1 MNKAADIARRLRL
14 FAVSTLG
21 ITLGALLLTYTLAG
35 FFAAPWLLRQQ
46 LPKLISEQLGAKAT
60 VGDVRINPLLFK
72 VEVEELAIAENDG
85 LRAFEIGS
93 LRVDFE
99 LSSLLRWAWTFREIR
114 IDKPVIH
121 ADLDAGEN
129 LNLARLFAP
138 RANAGEEKPKGDGKL
153 PRLVI
158 QNLAISNGALRF
170 TDNTLEPAAKTQL
183 DPVNFEI
190 HDVSTLPDH
199 DGNHRLGARLPGGG
213 SLLWEGR
220 LSLAPIE
227 SVAKITLTDA
237 KLSTLWQFVRDHLT
251 IAEPG
256 GSYGLS
262 LRYRMGYSGGKPSFS
277 VSELGFTLQDLL
289 VAQAG
294 NSTPLVQLGS
304 FALEDGRFELD
315 TRTLA
320 FSNIRVA
327 DGALNVT
334 LDQDGVPNLAQ
345 LLRNTTPST
354 AAKPPAADAAAP
366 ASRQAEPAAQ
376 PWLVE
381 LPQISVGPLALNLQD
396 NSRATPLNATAARIE
411 AMLAA
416 RLSVGSTTQVSVEN
430 AALKIRDVVIKSAD
444 QQEPPVTLAEAE
456 LAGGAFDLQ
465 AQTIRVALVRF
476 SGGRTSLFRD
486 AQGKVHLVSMLTP
499 LKEKPLQKAGFATTI
514 DRVEFLNYAIA
525 LSDQGFQPPL
535 AYDLEQVNLTASR
548 LGNPPKGASPVELSL
563 KVKQGGTLKAK
574 GTLDLLRETADIRLE
589 LTQLALTP
597 LDTVLKRD
605 TTLTLAS
612 GSAGAAGRV
621 QWNGKK
627 GPTAVRYSGNAV
639 IDALELRTAVDRER
653 MLGWKQLAVSEIDAD
668 LGENRVGIAHVG
680 LSQPYVRL
688 LINKDKSTNL
698 ATIRRAAPAATTAT
712 PTAAATTAPVTTPS
726 SSAPAPAAA
735 ETPVMAVN
743 VERVSIEGGSMDF
756 ADLSLVLP
764 FATFIKDLNGSASG
778 LSSSPDSRAS
788 LKLEGGIADYGLAR
802 AEGTIQPFAPKK
814 FTDIAVTFR
823 NVELMPMTP
832 YTATFAGRRI
842 ASGKLS
848 LDLQYKV
855 DNSKLAGNNKLLLD
869 KFTLGERVESPTAVS
884 LPLDLA
890 IALLTDSKGQI
901 DLALPVSGD
910 VDNPEFSYG
919 HLVWQAIRT
928 VLTRIVTAPFRALG
942 ALFGGNAETLG
953 DIVFDAGGS
962 RVLPTEQE
970 KLRRVAEGL
979 EKRPQLKL
987 QVQGTWHKD
996 IDARALRAAAVRADL
1011 ASREGTRLSPGED
1024 PGPVGFDNAKTQR
1037 ALEQMLEARAGGN
1050 AVTQF
1055 VEAYRKSGGREAP
1068 RVNAALALVGRGAGD
1083 RELYIAIHQRLVE
1096 LQPLPATALADLAKA
1111 RAEAITAALVKTLKF
1126 DPARLSGKAA
1136 DAVDEAA
1143 KNGVPAKLSFEPLK

>member
-1 MNKAADIARRLRL
+1 MSRATEIARKLQL
-14 FAVSTLG
+14 FAVSKLG
-21 ITLGALLLTYTLAG
+21 ITLGVLLLIYTLAG

-60 VGDVRINPLLFK
+60 VEDVRINPLLFK
-72 VEVEELAIAENDG
+72 AEVQGLAIAETSG
-85 LRAFEIGS
+85 LRAFEIGL
-93 LRVDFE
+93 LRVNFE
-99 LSSLLRWAWTFREIR
+99 LSSLLRWAWTFSEIR
-114 IDKPVIH
+114 IERPVIH

-138 RANAGEEKPKGDGKL
+138 RGDTPEDKPRGDGKL

-158 QNLAISNGALRF
+158 QHLAISNGAFRF
-170 TDNTLEPAAKTQL
+170 TDHTLEPAAKTQL

-190 HDVSTLPDH
+190 HDVSTLPDY
-199 DGNHRLGARLPGGG
+199 DGNHRLSARLPGGG
-213 SLLWEGR
+213 NLLWEGQ

-227 SVAKITLTDA
+227 STAKITLKDA
-237 KLSTLWQFVRDHLT
+237 KLSTPWQFVRDHLN

-256 GSYGLS
+256 GSYGLN
-262 LRYRMGYSGGKPSFS
+262 LRYRMGYSGGKTAFS
-277 VSELGFTLQDLL
+277 ISELGFTLQDLL
-289 VAQAG
+289 IAQQG
-294 NSTPLVQLGS
+294 SSTPLVKLGS
-304 FALEDGRFELD
+304 FALEDGSFELES
-315 TRTLA
+315 RTLI
-320 FSNIRVA
+320 FKNVRVA
-327 DGALNVT
+327 DGVLNVT
-334 LDQDGVPNLAQ
+334 LDQDGVPDLAR
-345 LLRNTTPST
+345 LVRTPATPAKT
-354 AAKPPAADAAAP
+354 AVVEPTAKTPAEAAAAP
-366 ASRQAEPAAQ
+366 AI
-376 PWLVE
+376 PWQIS
-381 LPQISVGPLALNLQD
+381 LPQISIGPLALSLQD
-396 NSRATPLNATAARIE
+396 NSRTTPLHATVAQIGAT
-411 AMLAA
+411 LAA
-416 RLSVGSTTQVSVEN
+416 RLAVGKTVQVTAEN
-430 AALKIRDVVIKSAD
+430 AALKILEVMVKSAD

-456 LAGGAFDLQ
+456 LSGGSFDLQ
-465 AQTIRVALVRF
+465 AQTVRAALIRLN
-476 SGGRTSLFRD
+476 GGRTALTRD
-486 AQGKVHLVSMLTP
+486 AQGKLHLVSMLTP

-514 DRVEFLNYAIA
+514 DRLEFLNYAIA
-525 LSDQGFQPPL
+525 LADQGFQPPL
-535 AYDLEQVNLTASR
+535 AYDFEQVNLTASR
-548 LGNPPKGASPVELSL
+548 LANPPKGMSPVELSL

-574 GTLDLLRETADIRLE
+574 GTLDLMRETADIRLE
-589 LTQLALTP
+589 LAQLALAP
-597 LDTVLKRD
+597 LDTMLKRD
-605 TTLTLAS
+605 TTLTLTS
-612 GSAGAAGRV
+612 GSAGATGRV

-627 GPTAVRYSGNAV
+627 APGAVRYTGNAA
-639 IDALELRTAVDRER
+639 IDALELRTAADRER
-653 MLGWKQLAVSEIDAD
+653 LLGWKRLALTEVDAD
-668 LGENRVGIAHVG
+668 LGENRMAIAHIG
-680 LSQPYVRL
+680 LTQPYARL

-698 ATIRRAAPAATTAT
+698 ATIRRTPAAAPATASA
-712 PTAAATTAPVTTPS
+712 AAATAPATST
-726 SSAPAPAAA
+726 APAAA
-735 ETPVMAVN
+735 AESPAMAVN

-756 ADLSLVLP
+756 TDLSLVLP

-814 FTDIAVTFR
+814 FTDIAVNFR
-823 NVELMPMTP
+823 NVELTPMTP

-919 HLVWQAIRT
+919 HLIWQAIRT

-996 IDARALRAAAVRADL
+996 VDARALRAAAVRADL
-1011 ASREGTRLSPGED
+1011 AAREGARLAPGED

-1050 AVTQF
+1050 ALTQF
-1055 VEAYRKSGGREAP
+1055 VEAYRKSSGREAS

-1083 RELYIAIHQRLVE
+1083 RELYIAMHQRLVE

-1111 RAEAITAALVKTLKF
+1111 RAEAISTALVKTLKF
-1126 DPARLSGKAA
+1126 DPARLSTKAA

>member
-1 MNKAADIARRLRL
+1 MSRATEIARRLQL
-14 FAVSTLG
+14 FAVSKLG
-21 ITLGALLLTYTLAG
+21 ITLGVLLLIYTLAG

-46 LPKLISEQLGAKAT
+46 LPKLISEQLGGRAT
-60 VGDVRINPLLFK
+60 VEDIRINPLLFK
-72 VEVEELAIAENDG
+72 AEVQGLAIAEASG
-85 LRAFEIGS
+85 LRAFEIGL
-93 LRVDFE
+93 LRVNFE
-99 LSSLLRWAWTFREIR
+99 LSSLLRWAWTFSEIR
-114 IDKPVIH
+114 IERPVIH
-121 ADLDAGEN
+121 ADLDAGES

-138 RANAGEEKPKGDGKL
+138 RGDTPEDKPRGDGKL

-158 QNLAISNGALRF
+158 QHLAISNGAFRF
-170 TDNTLEPAAKTQL
+170 TDHTLEPAAKTQL

-190 HDVSTLPDH
+190 HDVSTLPDY
-199 DGNHRLGARLPGGG
+199 DGNHRLSARLPGGG

-227 SVAKITLTDA
+227 STAKITLSGA
-237 KLSTLWQFVRDHLT
+237 KLSTPWQFVRDHLT

-256 GSYGLS
+256 GSYGLN
-262 LRYRMGYSGGKPSFS
+262 LRYRMGYSGGKTAFS
-277 VSELGFTLQDLL
+277 ISELGFMLQDLL
-289 VAQAG
+289 IAQQG
-294 NSTPLVQLGS
+294 SSTPLVKLGS
-304 FALEDGRFELD
+304 FALEDGSFELES
-315 TRTLA
+315 RTLT
-320 FSNIRVA
+320 FNNVRVA
-327 DGALNVT
+327 DGALNIT
-334 LDQDGVPNLAQ
+334 LDQDGVPDLAR
-345 LLRNTTPST
+345 LVRTPAPVKAAAVEP
-354 AAKPPAADAAAP
+354 AAKTPAETAAAP
-366 ASRQAEPAAQ
+366 AK
-376 PWLVE
+376 PW
-381 LPQISVGPLALNLQD
+381 QISLPLISIGPLALALRD
-396 NSRATPLNATAARIE
+396 NSRVTPLQATVAQIE
-411 AMLAA
+411 ATLAA
-416 RLSVGSTTQVSVEN
+416 SLAVGTQTQATVDN
-430 AALKIRDVVIKSAD
+430 AALKVREVVVRPAG
-444 QQEPPVTLAEAE
+444 QQESVITLAEAE
-456 LAGGAFDLQ
+456 LGGGAFDLQ
-465 AQTIRVALVRF
+465 AQTARAALVRLN
-476 SGGRTSLFRD
+476 GGRTMLNRD
-486 AQGKVHLVSMLTP
+486 AQGMLQLSGMLTP
-499 LKEKPLQKAGFATTI
+499 MKEKPPQKSGLAATI
-514 DRVEFLNYAIA
+514 DRLEFLNYAIA
-525 LSDQGFQPPL
+525 LADQGFQPPL
-535 AYDLEQVNLTASR
+535 AYDFEQISLTASR
-548 LGNPPKGASPVELSL
+548 LANPPKGVSPVELLL

-589 LTQLALTP
+589 LAQLALAP

-612 GSAGAAGRV
+612 GTAGAAGRV
-621 QWNGKK
+621 QWNGRRTP
-627 GPTAVRYSGNAV
+627 GAVRYTGNAA
-639 IDALELRTAVDRER
+639 IDALELRTAADRER
-653 MLGWKQLAVSEIDAD
+653 LLGWKRLALTEVDAD
-668 LGENRVGIAHVG
+668 LGENRMAIAHIG
-680 LSQPYVRL
+680 LTQPYARL

-698 ATIRRAAPAATTAT
+698 AKIRRTPASAPATATAAAATAPATSAAPAA
-712 PTAAATTAPVTTPS
+712 
-726 SSAPAPAAA
+726 AA
-735 ETPVMAVN
+735 ESPAMAVN

-756 ADLSLVLP
+756 TDLSLVLP

-788 LKLEGGIADYGLAR
+788 LRLEGGIADYGLAR

-814 FTDIAVTFR
+814 FTDILVNFR
-823 NVELMPMTP
+823 NVELTPMTP

-890 IALLTDSKGQI
+890 IALLTDGKGQI

-910 VDNPEFSYG
+910 VDSPEFSYG
-919 HLVWQAIRT
+919 HLIWQAIRT

-996 IDARALRAAAVRADL
+996 VDARALRTAAVRADL
-1011 ASREGTRLSPGED
+1011 AAREGTRLAPGED

-1037 ALEQMLEARAGGN
+1037 ALEQMLEGRAGGN

-1055 VEAYRKSGGREAP
+1055 AEAYRKSSGREGS

-1083 RELYIAIHQRLVE
+1083 RGLYIAMHQRLIE
-1096 LQPLPATALADLAKA
+1096 LQPLPAAALADLAKA
-1111 RAEAITAALVKTLKF
+1111 RAEAISTALVKTLKF
-1126 DPARLSGKAA
+1126 DPARLSAKTA

>member
-1 MNKAADIARRLRL
+1 MSKATDIARRLRL

-21 ITLGALLLTYTLAG
+21 ITLGALLLVYTLAG

-60 VGDVRINPLLFK
+60 VEDVRINPLLFK
-72 VEVEELAIAENDG
+72 AEVQGLAIAEASG
-85 LRAFEIGS
+85 LRAFEIGL

-114 IDKPVIH
+114 IEKPVIH
-121 ADLDAGEN
+121 GDLDAKES

-138 RANAGEEKPKGDGKL
+138 RGDAAEEKPKGDGKL

-158 QNLAISNGALRF
+158 QHLAISNGAFRF
-170 TDNTLEPAAKTQL
+170 TDHTLEPAAKTQL

-213 SLLWEGR
+213 SLQWEGR

-227 SVAKITLTDA
+227 STAKITLTDA

-256 GSYGLS
+256 GSYGLN
-262 LRYRMGYSGGKPSFS
+262 LRYRMGYSGGKTAFS

-289 VAQAG
+289 VAQQG
-294 NSTPLVQLGS
+294 SSTPLVKLGS
-304 FALEDGRFELD
+304 FALEDGSFELD

-320 FSNIRVA
+320 FKNIRVA

-334 LDQDGVPNLAQ
+334 LNQDGVPDWAQ
-345 LLRNTTPST
+345 LVRTPAT
-354 AAKPPAADAAAP
+354 PAKTPAADTGTKAVAEDAATP
-366 ASRQAEPAAQ
+366 AK
-376 PWLVE
+376 PWQIV
-381 LPQISVGPLALNLQD
+381 LPQISIGPLALKLQD
-396 NSRATPLNATAARIE
+396 NSRVTPLQATAAHIE
-411 AMLAA
+411 ATLAA
-416 RLSVGSTTQVSVEN
+416 KLTVGPSTQVNAEN
-430 AALKIRDVVIKSAD
+430 AALKIREVVVKSAD
-444 QQEPPVTLAEAE
+444 QQEPPVTLTEAE
-456 LAGGAFDLQ
+456 LGGGTFDLQ
-465 AQTIRVALVRF
+465 AQTVRAALIRF
-476 SGGRTSLFRD
+476 NGGRTALTRD
-486 AQGKVHLVSMLTP
+486 AQGKLHLVSMLTP

-514 DRVEFLNYAIA
+514 DRLEFLNYGIA
-525 LSDQGFQPPL
+525 LADQGFQPPL
-535 AYDLEQVNLTASR
+535 AYDIEQVNLTASR
-548 LGNPPKGASPVELSL
+548 LSNPPKGASPVELSL

-589 LTQLALTP
+589 LAQLALAP

-605 TTLTLAS
+605 TTVTLAS
-612 GSAGAAGRV
+612 GSIAAAGRV
-621 QWNGKK
+621 QWTGKK
-627 GPTAVRYSGNAV
+627 APGAVRYTGNAA
-639 IDALELRTAVDRER
+639 IDALELRTAADRER
-653 MLGWKQLAVSEIDAD
+653 LLGWKRLAVSEMDAD
-668 LGENRVGIAHVG
+668 LGENRMVIAHIG
-680 LSQPYVRL
+680 LTQPYARL

-698 ATIRRAAPAATTAT
+698 ATIRRAPAAAPATAT
-712 PTAAATTAPVTTPS
+712 ATAATAPATPP
-726 SSAPAPAAA
+726 AAPAAA
-735 ETPVMAVN
+735 EAPAMAVN

-756 ADLSLVLP
+756 TDLSLVLP

-823 NVELMPMTP
+823 NVELTPMTP

-848 LDLQYKV
+848 LDLQYKI

-953 DIVFDAGGS
+953 DIVFDAGAS

-996 IDARALRAAAVRADL
+996 VDARALRAAAVRADL
-1011 ASREGTRLSPGED
+1011 AAREGTRLTPGED

-1037 ALEQMLEARAGGN
+1037 ALEQMFEARAGGN
-1050 AVTQF
+1050 ALTPF
-1055 VEAYRKSGGREAP
+1055 VEAYRKSSGREAS

-1083 RELYIAIHQRLVE
+1083 RELYIAMHQRLVE

-1111 RAEAITAALVKTLKF
+1111 RAEAITAALVKILKF